1 MERHEAIGL
10 LEPLVDGEIGAEQER
25 EVREFL
31 AADPDCLREYERL
44 QALSLSMRKHLPL
57 LEAPPYL
64 RHRVEEIASK
74 ESRRTFVPRLLK
86 NRVVQALAACIV
98 VGVFGLMVVKRESD
112 GQIPVSMFVLC
123 HLEHSTLGKDLE
135 IATADAKQLE
145 VWFSGR
151 LPFAPGIPDLPA
163 QLEGGRRCHIAEV
176 PVSLAFYELHGR
188 RISLFAAEAGTL
200 RAEEGLRL
208 SAHHGDSPASF
219 FSEKGYT
226 VAVWEKLG
234 LTYVLVS
241 ALPPSELQELVNASK
256 EHNNV

>member
-1 MERHEAIGL
+1 MDRHEAFEL
-10 LEPLVDGEIGAEQER
+10 LEPLVDGEIGDDRER
-25 EVREFL
+25 EI
-31 AADPDCLREYERL
+31 REYLASDTEYRLEFERL
-44 QALSLSMRKHLPL
+44 TALSESIRKNLPV
-57 LEAPPYL
+57 LEAPLYL
-64 RHRVEEIASK
+64 RRRIEEIANTESK
-74 ESRRTFVPRLLK
+74 RTVVRGLLR
-86 NRVVQALAACIV
+86 NRVVQALAACIA
-98 VGVFGLMVVKRESD
+98 VGVFGLMVVKRETD
-112 GQIPVSMFVLC
+112 GQIPLSMFVLC

-208 SAHHGDSPASF
+208 SAHHGDSPASS